1 MAIHI
6 NVLLQIKATVE
17 AYVHYLKRFNYRGEL
32 LFHVYFQILMY
43 RSITAVKT
51 TSLVLVRTTILGQ

>member
-17 AYVHYLKRFNYRGEL
+17 AYVRKRFNYRGEL